1 MQYGTITRF
10 EISSLS
16 LLDFVCEF
24 GGERSRGLW
33 REGNREKIKEI
44 FYIF

>member
-10 EISSLS
+10 EISFLN
-16 LLDFVCEF
+16 LIGFVCEF
-24 GGERSRGLW
+24 GGEESIGLW
-33 REGNREKIKEI
+33 REGNREKVKEI